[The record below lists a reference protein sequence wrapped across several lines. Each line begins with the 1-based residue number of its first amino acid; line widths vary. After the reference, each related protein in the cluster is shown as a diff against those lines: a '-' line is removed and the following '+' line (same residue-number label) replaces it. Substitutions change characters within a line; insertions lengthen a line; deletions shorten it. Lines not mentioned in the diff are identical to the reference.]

1 MKTVLIIIMLFLQS
15 VFAFAQR
22 QESASKEIK
31 DAIAKEFNQWLEKG
45 EFEKNAEYE
54 SRMKKADEKLQ
65 AITNEVAI
73 STKTKYLKR
82 SLVGVLG
89 EYNADDETYLIEV
102 NSSDAYSAAADP
114 QKLVIKVP
122 PKIASILTTRI
133 GKVRSY
139 LYAYGGIKII
149 PYDVTIINDK
159 WILTD
164 ALIIFYL
171 NHIYDSNTDTRKI
184 IVQKKSDKVFC
195 KTISDDE
202 MFKAMDL
209 KQCTNDSKLPD
220 GTRTNSSAG
229 PRGDYCYYEWKLSE
243 QPNYNPS
250 NVNPISFSLED
261 LNITL
266 PTISI
271 NTQTASNEK
280 SQVPDL
286 DMNSIQTKNK
296 NSNAFAVVIGNKDYQ
311 YTKKVSFAINDA
323 QTIKKYLINVLGYNE
338 GNIFY
343 LENASKSN
351 FETYFGTKENP
362 QGKLYNN
369 IKQGISDVFIYYAG
383 HGAPGLKDN
392 KGYFVPIDC
401 DPQYVEQGGYSLD
414 LFYNNISKLN
424 AKSITVITDACFSGA
439 EIFNNI
445 SPIIITVANPIAV
458 ADNCVVLSSSTG
470 SQVSTWY
477 NDKQHGMFTY
487 FFLKALQDKD
497 NSDKNKDGKLS
508 YQEIFDYVSDK
519 TEGVPYY
526 ARSIHGVDQTP
537 AIQGTG
543 VENVFIEYK

>member
-82 SLVGVLG
+82 SLAGVLG

-102 NSSDAYSAAADP
+102 NSSYANSVAADP

-133 GKVRSY
+133 GKVPSC
-139 LYAYGGIKII
+139 LYTYGGIKII

-171 NHIYDSNTDTRKI
+171 NHKYDSNTDTGNI
-184 IVQKKSDKVFC
+184 IVQKKSDTVFC
-195 KTISDDE
+195 KTNRDYE

-220 GTRTNSSAG
+220 GTRTDGAG

>member
-1 MKTVLIIIMLFLQS
+1 MKIILIILLLFIHIAS
-15 VFAFAQR
+15 SYAQK
-22 QESASKEIK
+22 SASQEIK
-31 DAIAKEFNQWLEKG
+31 DAIAFNFNKWLVKSDFETNADYEKRV
-45 EFEKNAEYE
+45 KNK
-54 SRMKKADEKLQ
+54 SDERLKS
-65 AITNEVAI
+65 ITDSVMQ
-73 STKTKYLKR
+73 SVKSKYLR
-82 SLVGVLG
+82 GFLG
-89 EYNADDETYLIEV
+89 YLGRYDAENETYLIMTDYKDSFTVKIPRTIAPEIKEGLK
-102 NSSDAYSAAADP
+102 SDGWDN
-114 QKLVIKVP
+114 
-122 PKIASILTTRI
+122 RI
-133 GKVRSY
+133 RIRVFPS
-139 LYAYGGIKII
+139 
-149 PYDVTIINDK
+149 DVTIINDK
-159 WILTD
+159 WTITE
-164 ALIIFYL
+164 AYIIFCVRCD
-171 NHIYDSNTDTRKI
+171 HDYDQRCLLYANPLTITLKNGNLLANCGYQDFKI
-184 IVQKKSDKVFC
+184 FKIEDFKKFAKSD
-195 KTISDDE
+195 
-202 MFKAMDL
+202 
-209 KQCTNDSKLPD
+209 NLPD
-220 GTRTNSSAG
+220 GAY
-229 PRGDYCYYEWKLSE
+229 YCKWNISD

-250 NVNPISFSLED
+250 STKPISFSLED

-266 PTISI
+266 PTIST
-271 NTQTASNEK
+271 NTQTASTTK
-280 SQVPDL
+280 IQVPDL

-296 NSNAFAVVIGNKDYQ
+296 NSNAFAVVIGNRDYQ
-311 YTKKVSFAINDA
+311 STKKVSYAINDA

-424 AKSITVITDACFSGA
+424 AKSITVVMDACFSGA

-445 SPIIITVANPIAV
+445 SPIIITISNPIAV

-470 SQVSTWY
+470 SQVSSWY

-497 NSDKNKDGKLS
+497 KSDKNKDGKLS
-508 YQEIFDYVSDK
+508 FQEIFDYVSDK

-543 VENVFIEYK
+543 VNNIFIEYK